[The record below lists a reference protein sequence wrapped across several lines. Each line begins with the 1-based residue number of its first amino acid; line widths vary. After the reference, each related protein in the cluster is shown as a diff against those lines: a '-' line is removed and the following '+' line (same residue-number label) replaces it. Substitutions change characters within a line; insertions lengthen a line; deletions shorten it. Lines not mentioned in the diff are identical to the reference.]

1 MPVGRKL
8 KKGEM
13 TAQRHERIVD
23 VVSPLL
29 VQGMSTR
36 RIAEVTGIPQSTVA
50 LDIKKCRELWNEKHA
65 NSRDEWNGRLLAQ
78 YDWMLSELAE
88 AWQQSK
94 TGRITRIINP
104 DGSELIRQ
112 EPPDPRWLSGMLS
125 VAKEASTF
133 LGIREGVDAISRVE
147 VPEATK
153 AALQPMTADAYQ
165 AMLAT
170 SGGLSQLNAVP
181 PVGQRH
187 DDIEP
192 VDVRLEQQ
200 GETDPDDVAVDL
212 PNSEVA

>member
-1 MPVGRKL
+1 MPR
-8 KKGEM
+8 KKGVL
-13 TAQRHERIVD
+13 TAARHERVTE
-23 VVSPLL
+23 VVGPLM
-29 VQGMSTR
+29 VQGMGCRKISAR
-36 RIAEVTGIPQSTVA
+36 TGIPRATVA
-50 LDIKKCRELWNEKHA
+50 EDMILARQLWNENHS

-78 YDWMLSELAE
+78 YDWMLGELAE
-88 AWQQSK
+88 AWQNSK
-94 TGRITRIINP
+94 DGRITRIINP
-104 DGSELIRQ
+104 DGSELVRQ

-165 AMLAT
+165 AMLMA

-187 DDIEP
+187 DEIET
-192 VDVRLEQQ
+192 VDVRLDQQ
-200 GETDPDDVAVDL
+200 GETDPDPDGSQLPDV
-212 PNSEVA
+212 EVA